1 VPASETVVEARDG
14 GYRSREEQ
22 SSESLNRLLLIEDN
36 EDLRSELAEYLTRQ
50 GYEVTAYPDGRLLH
64 GGGHRLP
71 FDVILMDLTIPGDD
85 GIALTREVRGRSNV
99 PIIIITARDDVID
112 RVVGL
117 EIGADDYISKPF
129 DFRELQARIKAV
141 MRRHA
146 IASTVPQRTSNKQ
159 WKFLGWNVDGRS
171 RSVMTPKGD
180 YVDLTTAEYMLLEA
194 FLNHPGQ
201 LLSRNNLLQNVY
213 NRKWSPLDRSIDNLV
228 ARLRKKLEDER
239 EGVQMIKT
247 VRSRGY
253 LFTPD
258 IEELGGGQD

>member
-1 VPASETVVEARDG
+1 MSASEAIETEKEI
-14 GYRSREEQ
+14 SRRGQQDEER
-22 SSESLNRLLLIEDN
+22 ETLNRVLLIEDN
-36 EDLRSELAEYLTRQ
+36 EDLRGELSEYLTRQ
-50 GYEVTAYPDGRLLH
+50 GFEVTAYPDGRMVH

-71 FDVILMDLTIPGDD
+71 FDIILMDLTIPGDD
-85 GIALTREVRGRSNV
+85 GIALTREIRGRSNV
-99 PIIIITARDDVID
+99 PIIMITGRDDVID

-117 EIGADDYISKPF
+117 EIGADDYVNKPF

-146 IASTVPQRTSNKQ
+146 IANTVPVRTSNKQ
-159 WKFLGWNVDGRS
+159 WRFDGWHVDGRS
-171 RSVMTPKGD
+171 RSVQTPKGD

-201 LLSRNNLLQNVY
+201 LLSRDNLLQNVY

-239 EGVQMIKT
+239 DGVQMIKT

-258 IEELGGGQD
+258 IEVVDGGQE